1 LLQKTLPLILIL
13 ILSSC
18 STLQGDRE
26 ITINGTVCADI
37 HDSHECF
44 KEAERFF
51 FGFGQEED
59 KEFSI
64 SLYQQAA
71 AMGSTFAKA
80 RLGSFYFHGLVVDK
94 DWVTSVRYLEDAL
107 THSGDLKATR
117 WKAVILSVL
126 GLMYQKGPEGIQNE
140 TKSFQYLLQAAKLR
154 YGPAQ
159 IKVAAAYLKGVGNKM
174 DILEGYAW
182 AKSAYHGGY
191 TMIEQ
196 PIVEI
201 EAHLKGERRELAWE
215 LAKRKIEKYSAI
227 PMEDIWKQPLTEI

>member
-1 LLQKTLPLILIL
+1 MLQKTVPLILIL

-18 STLQGDRE
+18 ATLQGNRE
-26 ITINGTVCADI
+26 ITVNETVCADVR
-37 HDSHECF
+37 DSHECF
-44 KEAERFF
+44 KVAERYF
-51 FGFGQEED
+51 FGFGKEQD
-59 KEFSI
+59 KEYAISI
-64 SLYQQAA
+64 YQQAT

-80 RLGSFYFHGLVVDK
+80 RLGSFYLLGLVVEK
-94 DWVTSVRYLEDAL
+94 DWVTSARYLEDAL
-107 THSGDLKATR
+107 THSDDLKATR
-117 WKAVILSVL
+117 WEAVILSGL
-126 GLMYQKGPEGIQNE
+126 GLIYQKGPDYIQDE

-182 AKSAYHGGY
+182 AKAAYHGGY

-201 EAHLKGERRELAWE
+201 EAHLKGERRELAGE